1 MKRTQVYHTEAWLSS
16 LSPGVLEQLT
26 QPDFDGMVLS
36 NLDMSDQGWVRLG
49 KARIEVEL
57 DMDDLPQQAVKAL
70 RLRKEE
76 LMTKAQLELN
86 RIEGEI
92 QKLQSLP
99 LLADPVK

>member
-1 MKRTQVYHTEAWLSS
+1 MKHTQVYHTEAWLTS

-26 QPDFDGMVLS
+26 QPHFDGTVMS
-36 NLDMSDQGWVRLG
+36 NFDMSGQGWVRLG

-70 RLRKEE
+70 RLKKEE
-76 LMTKAQLELN
+76 LMAKAQMELN
-86 RIEGEI
+86 RIEEEI

-99 LLADPVK
+99 LLVNPVE

>member
-1 MKRTQVYHTEAWLSS
+1 MKHTQVYHTEAWLMS

-26 QPDFDGMVLS
+26 QPNFDGMVLS

-57 DMDDLPQQAVKAL
+57 DLDGLPQQAIKAL
-70 RLRKEE
+70 RIKKEE
-76 LMTKAQLELN
+76 LMAKAQMELN
-86 RIEGEI
+86 RIEEEI

-99 LLADPVK
+99 LLVNPVE